1 MSIYQR
7 TSRNS
12 APAQK
17 SAEALGEITVEGRL
31 DSTASVDSAT
41 VQAAEVSAD
50 AGAIVEAKALAI
62 DADSIVEG
70 TGVAK
75 IANGDEGTRIVFPV
89 AFPTAIE
96 SIVCT
101 SKIGVSVSFSATPD
115 GLGAATIR
123 HNGDGGV
130 ETYYHAVG
138 K

>member
-50 AGAIVEAKALAI
+50 AGAIVEGTG
-62 DADSIVEG
+62 VEG
-70 TGVAK
+70 TGV
-75 IANGDEGTRIVFPV
+75 EV
-89 AFPTAIE
+89 A
-96 SIVCT
+96 C
-101 SKIGVSVSFSATPD
+101 
-115 GLGAATIR
+115 LQGA
-123 HNGDGGV
+123 
-130 ETYYHAVG
+130 
-138 K
+138 